1 MSRRALMVMLLVLVV
16 GFVRPAGAQSELERA
31 REDVR
36 EAQNE
41 VDAAL
46 DAIAETQFRAD
57 AATSAFWEA
66 QSALYALEEE
76 IAALDEEIAAA
87 TAQLD
92 VLRAELRDT
101 AVDAYIKTGQAPS
114 IFETEDINQHA
125 VTEALARFAT
135 DTRRDV
141 VDEFRIVRDD
151 LADAQERLAAR
162 TSSQTAQIAAA
173 EEARAEIDE
182 ELASLDVELT
192 ALEDAVAV
200 RESIL
205 ADFEEEER
213 LRIEEELRRQAEEAA
228 RRRAEEE
235 AARAAAAAEEAARV
249 AAQQAEE
256 AARQARL
263 AAENGNGDGGGQV
276 AVAPTSGE
284 VAAPPVVT
292 GATGWVCPVAGP
304 FSHIDDFWAPRQYGG
319 VHRANDLIADTG
331 IPVVAVVSGEVEFR
345 GGNISGLAVRL
356 SADNGDW
363 FFYGHLSAYE
373 NAGATWVEAG
383 TVIGYVGM
391 TGNAPIPHLHF
402 EWHQGG
408 YGNYANPY
416 PVVAASC

>member
-1 MSRRALMVMLLVLVV
+1 MVMLLVLVV

-36 EAQNE
+36 EAQDE

-46 DAIAETQFRAD
+46 DTIAETQFRAD
-57 AATSAFWEA
+57 QATSAFWEA

-92 VLRAELRDT
+92 VLRDELRDT

-173 EEARAEIDE
+173 EEARARIDE

-192 ALEDAVAV
+192 TLEDAVAV

-263 AAENGNGDGGGQV
+263 AAESGDGDGGGGGQV
-276 AVAPTSGE
+276 AGAPVSGE
-284 VAAPPVVT
+284 VPAAPVTPVVT

-331 IPVVAVVSGEVEFR
+331 VPVVATVSGEVEFR

-373 NAGATWVEAG
+373 NADATWVEAG

>member
-1 MSRRALMVMLLVLVV
+1 MVMLLVLVV

-36 EAQNE
+36 EAQQD

-46 DAIAETQFRAD
+46 DTIAETQFRAD
-57 AATSAFWEA
+57 QATAAFWEA
-66 QSALYALEEE
+66 QSALYALEED
-76 IAALDEEIAAA
+76 IAGLDEEIAAA
-87 TAQLD
+87 TAHLD
-92 VLRAELRDT
+92 VLRDELRDT

-114 IFETEDINQHA
+114 IFETDDINQHA

-162 TSSQTAQIAAA
+162 TASQAAQIAAA
-173 EEARAEIDE
+173 EEARARIDE

-192 ALEDAVAV
+192 ALEEAMAV

-263 AAENGNGDGGGQV
+263 GAESGDGQV
-276 AVAPTSGE
+276 VGVPGSGE
-284 VAAPPVVT
+284 VAAPPVTPVVT
-292 GATGWVCPVAGP
+292 GATGWVCPLAGP

-345 GGNISGLAVRL
+345 GGDISGLAVRV

-373 NAGATWVEAG
+373 NANATWVEAG